1 MQGWRWITMGAVMCA
16 VLGAILYRPFAP
28 PSHQSWG
35 DMVILACFGLLAVSL
50 FANRGGGLTAWA
62 INPIPQTRHIRLIP
76 LGIGLG
82 ILYLLAER
90 NITWTRTIPDWLKA
104 ITVDG
109 QMVLFCVGVGLVM
122 IGLLGI
128 RRDDRHRLRHIH
140 HPDMKLLIGLV
151 VIGFLLR
158 SWDNINTVRGFIDE
172 GPFILAIRT
181 MRENPS
187 EVGLLQPIH
196 FINAFSY
203 IYSYM
208 ERIFSDIFGSNL
220 GVFRL
225 TSAMIGSLTIPVVYW
240 LARELCD
247 RPTAILSALFI
258 TTFPPHIHFSRLGI
272 NNIADPF
279 FGGLALASLIHAVKN
294 RPVLLVA
301 YTPMASATLQNSL
314 TDAVANSATLQD
326 DSIRRGGL
334 GRNARMSPRTPMNTH
349 KIPSMP
355 MYAFSGMMLGLLPYF
370 YEGGELLYPMLV
382 IIWLI
387 GMTLFST
394 NKPPLVGVIWLVA
407 GFIFISFP
415 NYLMVAGNGMP
426 LFSRASANQLPEGFW
441 SQLLINEN
449 GLSRLAGFFQKN
461 IMPPLLHLFH
471 APDGSVFYGG
481 HTPLV
486 LSHFVPLFFLG
497 LGHAVLRP
505 RSSGMLLVVWVIL
518 TVLGNSIIAQSSWSA
533 RFVVVFPALVIL
545 MAIGLRYTV
554 PMLPPMNP
562 RLMRRAG
569 VVLVGGIVILQ
580 GIYYFHDHLPI
591 YHKQIS
597 NGLGQYDIL
606 FRTLDLP
613 AGSRALA
620 LNSDPLQYLYMKDYI
635 AYSGADVRL
644 DEWSIDDLDVRPFPQ
659 NVDYAGIFINW
670 WDREMILTCWFI
682 WELRG
687 PYPSPYVTV
696 NAIDK
701 IGYFEVIRRK

>member
-1 MQGWRWITMGAVMCA
+1 MI
-16 VLGAILYRPFAP
+16 
-28 PSHQSWG
+28 
-35 DMVILACFGLLAVSL
+35 ILACFGLLALSL
-50 FANRGGGLTAWA
+50 FASRTGGLTAWSTDSTS
-62 INPIPQTRHIRLIP
+62 QTRHIRFIP
-76 LGIGLG
+76 LGVGLG

-90 NITWTRTIPDWLKA
+90 NITWTRPIPDWLKA

-109 QMVLFCVGVGLVM
+109 QMLMFGAGVGLVM

-128 RRDDRHRLRHIH
+128 RADDRHRLRHIQ
-140 HPDMKLLIGLV
+140 HPDMRLLIGLV
-151 VIGFLLR
+151 VIGFFIR

-220 GVFRL
+220 GIFRL
-225 TSAMIGSLTIPVVYW
+225 TSAMFGTLTIPVVYW

-272 NNIADPF
+272 NNIADLF
-279 FGGLALASLIHAVKN
+279 WGGLALASLIHAVKN
-294 RPVLLVA
+294 RPMLSVVQ
-301 YTPMASATLQNSL
+301 PSVN
-314 TDAVANSATLQD
+314 
-326 DSIRRGGL
+326 RREGL
-334 GRNARMSPRTPMNTH
+334 KWNVRVSPRIFQQ
-349 KIPSMP
+349 KIPAMP

-370 YEGGELLYPMLV
+370 YEGGELLYPILV

-387 GMTLFST
+387 GMTLFSA
-394 NKPPLVGVIWLVA
+394 NKPSFRGVIWLVI
-407 GFIFISFP
+407 GFIFIAFP

-426 LFSRASANQLPEGFW
+426 LFSRVSANQLPEGFW

-486 LSHFVPLFFLG
+486 LPHFVPLFLLG
-497 LGHAVLRP
+497 LGHALLRP
-505 RSSGMLLVVWVIL
+505 RPSGMLLVVWVIL

-569 VVLVGGIVILQ
+569 VVLVGGIVVLQ

-597 NGLGQYDIL
+597 NGLGQYDVL

-613 AGSRALA
+613 AGSRALV
-620 LNSDPLQYLYMKDYI
+620 LNPDVLQYLYMKDYL
-635 AYSGADVRL
+635 AYAGADVRL

-659 NVDYAGIFINW
+659 KVDYTGIFINW
-670 WDREMILTCWFI
+670 WDREMIETAWFV

-696 NAIDK
+696 NAIDRM
-701 IGYFEVIRRK
+701 GYYEVIGRK

>member
-1 MQGWRWITMGAVMCA
+1 MQWWRWITIGAVMCA
-16 VLGAILYRPFAP
+16 ILGAILYRPFAP
-28 PSHQSWG
+28 PSHQAWG
-35 DMVILACFGLLAVSL
+35 DMVILACFGLLAISL
-50 FANRGGGLTAWA
+50 FVSRAGGLTAWSTYLT
-62 INPIPQTRHIRLIP
+62 PQARHIRFIP
-76 LGIGLG
+76 LGVGLG

-90 NITWTRTIPDWLKA
+90 NITWTRVIPDWLKA
-104 ITVDG
+104 ITVDA
-109 QMVLFCVGVGLVM
+109 QMVLFCVGVGMVM

-128 RRDDRHRLRHIH
+128 RWYDRHRLRHIH
-140 HPDMKLLIGLV
+140 HPDIWLLIGLV
-151 VIGFLLR
+151 VIGFFIR
-158 SWDNINTVRGFIDE
+158 SWDNINTIRGFIDE

-203 IYSYM
+203 IYSYI

-220 GVFRL
+220 GIFRL
-225 TSAMIGSLTIPVVYW
+225 TSALFGALTIPVVYW

-279 FGGLALASLIHAVKN
+279 FGGLALAGLIHAVKN
-294 RPVLLVA
+294 RPVLSVA
-301 YTPMASATLQNSL
+301 HSATLP
-314 TDAVANSATLQD
+314 D
-326 DSIRRGGL
+326 DSVHRDG
-334 GRNARMSPRTPMNTH
+334 NARILRN
-349 KIPSMP
+349 KIPAMP
-355 MYAFSGMMLGLLPYF
+355 MYAFSGVMLGLLPYF
-370 YEGGELLYPMLV
+370 YEGGELLYPILV

-387 GMTLFST
+387 GMTFFNP
-394 NKPPLVGVIWLVA
+394 NKPSFRGVIWLVV
-407 GFIFISFP
+407 GFVFIAFP

-426 LFSRASANQLPEGFW
+426 LFSRVSANQLPEGFW

-486 LSHFVPLFFLG
+486 LPHFVPLFFLG

-505 RSSGMLLVVWVIL
+505 RPSGMLLVVWVIL

-545 MAIGLRYTV
+545 TAIGLRYTV

-569 VVLVGGIVILQ
+569 VILVGGIVILQ

-620 LNSDPLQYLYMKDYI
+620 LNPDPLQYLYMKDYI

-659 NVDYAGIFINW
+659 NVDYTGIFINW